1 MANSNLI
8 SKLNA
13 GTGEKWIHD
22 ASSLHG
28 ISPATDEN
36 ATTFILQIGDPS
48 SAYSNTVYL
57 NMPSGVGL
65 KSDI

>member
-8 SKLNA
+8 SKLNP

-28 ISPATDEN
+28 ISPATGIN

-48 SAYSNTVYL
+48 SVYSNTVSL
-57 NMPSGVGL
+57 NMPSGVAL

>member
-28 ISPATDEN
+28 ITPATGDN
-36 ATTFILQIGDPS
+36 ASTFILQIADPS
-48 SAYSNTVYL
+48 SAYATTVSL
-57 NMPSGVGL
+57 SMPKGVAL